1 MNGERNDSGRA
12 WNVPHPLGGSDRG
25 RLEAIERMRVARP
38 GADGALQETLDTI
51 RGVFGVELCA
61 VNLLLSSVMY
71 VRAWSGEIPEGLATT
86 RRDLRERF
94 ICPRVVDSGEPLLV
108 EDLLE
113 AEDLRENYACSV
125 YGIRFYAGVPLVSSE
140 GRAIG
145 ALCLLD
151 PQPREFEQDGMLMLK
166 SFARAVAGR
175 LEFLGDLYRERELRQ
190 ESKRN

>member
-1 MNGERNDSGRA
+1 MDRERKGSGGARG
-12 WNVPHPLGGSDRG
+12 VPHPLGGSERG
-25 RLEAIERMRVARP
+25 RLEAIERMRVASP
-38 GADGALQETLDTI
+38 AADGALQEILDTV

-71 VRAWSGEIPEGLATT
+71 VRVWSGELPEGLVAR

-113 AEDLRENYACSV
+113 AEDLREHYACAV
-125 YGIRFYAGVPLVSSE
+125 YGLRFYAGVPLVTSE

-151 PQPREFEQDGMLMLK
+151 SRPREFDQDGMLMLK
-166 SFARAVAGR
+166 SFARAVSGR
-175 LEFLGDLYRERELRQ
+175 LEFLGDLRRERESRQ
-190 ESKRN
+190 ENKRN